1 MNNMASLLFA
11 LVSMFIIE
19 RRTEM
24 DGMKIQS
31 KLLRGIISKII
42 SKNVK
47 KKIGSDCD
55 ISINEFS
62 FVNDGNKTMLKLDI
76 EIGIE
81 TSKIPEIL
89 NKLGVV

>member
-1 MNNMASLLFA
+1 MD
-11 LVSMFIIE
+11 
-19 RRTEM
+19 EM
-24 DGMKIQS
+24 KVQS
-31 KLLRGIISKII
+31 KLLRGIVSKII

-62 FVNDGNKTMLKLDI
+62 FVNDGYKTMIKLNI
-76 EIGIE
+76 VAGIE

-89 NKLGVV
+89 NKLGVM

>member
-1 MNNMASLLFA
+1 MNNMASLFFA
-11 LVSMFIIE
+11 FLSMFIIE

-24 DGMKIQS
+24 DEMKVQS

-55 ISINEFS
+55 ISINELS
-62 FVNDGNKTMLKLDI
+62 FVNDGNKTMVKLNI
-76 EIGIE
+76 EAGIE
-81 TSKIPEIL
+81 TSRIPEIL
-89 NKLGVV
+89 NKLGVI

>member
-1 MNNMASLLFA
+1 
-11 LVSMFIIE
+11 
-19 RRTEM
+19 M

-55 ISINEFS
+55 ILINEFS

>member
-1 MNNMASLLFA
+1 
-11 LVSMFIIE
+11 
-19 RRTEM
+19 M

-42 SKNVK
+42 SKNMK

-55 ISINEFS
+55 ILINGFS
-62 FVNDGNKTMLKLDI
+62 FTNDGNKTMLKLDI

-89 NKLGVV
+89 NKLGVM

>member
-1 MNNMASLLFA
+1 MNNMASLFFA
-11 LVSMFIIE
+11 FLSMFIIE

-24 DGMKIQS
+24 DEMKVQS

-55 ISINEFS
+55 ILINEFS
-62 FVNDGNKTMLKLDI
+62 FVNDGNKTM
-76 EIGIE
+76 
-81 TSKIPEIL
+81 
-89 NKLGVV
+89 V

>member
-1 MNNMASLLFA
+1 MD
-11 LVSMFIIE
+11 
-19 RRTEM
+19 EM
-24 DGMKIQS
+24 KLQS

-55 ISINEFS
+55 ILIDEFS
-62 FVNDGNKTMLKLDI
+62 FVNDGNKTIVKLNI
-76 EIGIE
+76 GVGIE

-89 NKLGVV
+89 NKLGIM

>member
-1 MNNMASLLFA
+1 M
-11 LVSMFIIE
+11 
-19 RRTEM
+19 
-24 DGMKIQS
+24 
-31 KLLRGIISKII
+31 
-42 SKNVK
+42 K

-89 NKLGVV
+89 NFATQKQF

>member
-1 MNNMASLLFA
+1 MASSFFA

>member
-1 MNNMASLLFA
+1 MNNMTSLLFA

>member
-1 MNNMASLLFA
+1 MD
-11 LVSMFIIE
+11 
-19 RRTEM
+19 EM
-24 DGMKIQS
+24 KVQS

-62 FVNDGNKTMLKLDI
+62 FVNNGNKTMVKLNI
-76 EIGIE
+76 EAGID
-81 TSKIPEIL
+81 TSRIPEIL
-89 NKLGVV
+89 NKLGVI

>member
-1 MNNMASLLFA
+1 
-11 LVSMFIIE
+11 
-19 RRTEM
+19 M
-24 DGMKIQS
+24 DEMKIQS
-31 KLLRGIISKII
+31 KLLRGIISQII

-62 FVNDGNKTMLKLDI
+62 FVNDGNKTMIKLNI
-76 EIGIE
+76 VAGIE

-89 NKLGVV
+89 NKLGVM